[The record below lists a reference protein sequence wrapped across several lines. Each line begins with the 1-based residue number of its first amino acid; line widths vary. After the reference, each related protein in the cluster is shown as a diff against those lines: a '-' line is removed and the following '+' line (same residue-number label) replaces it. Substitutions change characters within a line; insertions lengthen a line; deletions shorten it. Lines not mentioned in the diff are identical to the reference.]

1 MKKIK
6 ILLLLLLIPVFLCSC
21 EKKEYNLIEI
31 TGDELVKNMLEEDK
45 NFVFAIVD
53 KSEEDAE
60 QFLKDLNNVSKSAN
74 INIYYVD
81 YLHMSQDAAF
91 KLFTSYSTDFSTN
104 GYHVIQN
111 KDLVVSSAYTDFKT
125 LYTTLKTKAF
135 KNELVRVDKKTK
147 LNYIK
152 EAQKL
157 YKENQIGEAHNLL
170 TQAWDLEEAKK
181 EHNDNKYYHLINGWE
196 RTVYTNDIP
205 EKTKYT
211 SFIFNSG
218 ESYYVEQK
226 ITKETEEFDGPTDE
240 DKFETVYY
248 RLESDILLTSNREK
262 GYYEE
267 TYQIMDVTDE
277 FLTLKNLKTDKK
289 ETYVRR
295 GNL

>member
-6 ILLLLLLIPVFLCSC
+6 LLLLLLLIPVLLCSC
-21 EKKEYNLIEI
+21 NKKEYNLIEI
-31 TGDELVKNMLEEDK
+31 TGDELVQNMLEEEK

-53 KSEEDAE
+53 KSEDNAAS
-60 QFLKDLNNVSKSAN
+60 FLKDLENVSKSAN

-104 GYHVIQN
+104 GYHVLQN
-111 KDLVVSSAYTDFKT
+111 KSLTVSAAYTDFKT

-135 KNELVRVDKKTK
+135 TDELVRIDKETK

-152 EAQKL
+152 EAKEL
-157 YKENQIGEAHNLL
+157 YKENEIGEAHNLL
-170 TQAWDLEEAKK
+170 TKAWDLKEAKK
-181 EHNDNKYYHLINGWE
+181 EHDDNKYYHLINGWE

-226 ITKETEEFDGPTDE
+226 ITKETEEFDGPTDA

-248 RLESDILLTSNREK
+248 RIEGDIILTSNREK

-267 TYQIMDVTDE
+267 TYQILNVTDE
-277 FLTLKNLKTDKK
+277 LLNLKNLKTNKN
-289 ETYVRR
+289 ETYTRR